1 MAKVEKFSGAYTA
14 PITSKNGQI
23 LVIGHKNPDTDSIV
37 GAIAAANL
45 YKGRGY
51 DVKPVAQGE
60 PAPETQFVLEK
71 FGLESPEVVT
81 SVAGKDIF
89 LVDYADLKQAPAD
102 FSEGNLCG
110 IIDHHKMGDVS
121 SNSPLE
127 CWIWPVG
134 SSNTIIKVMHD
145 FYGVEI
151 PREIASAM
159 LCAILSDTLIFN
171 SPTTT
176 PLDQKVVKELAEI
189 AGIEDIEALG
199 MEMFKAKS
207 NLDASPKALLNRD
220 FKDFEMGSKKI
231 GIGQLE
237 LISEEMVTPE
247 LKQALVEEMNKAKA
261 EGRDDVVLVLT
272 DILKKGSRLLV
283 VGDDSAEIAKV
294 LGADSEMWM
303 DGVLSRKKQIVPPLQ
318 KQFA

>member
-102 FSEGNLCG
+102 FSECNLCG